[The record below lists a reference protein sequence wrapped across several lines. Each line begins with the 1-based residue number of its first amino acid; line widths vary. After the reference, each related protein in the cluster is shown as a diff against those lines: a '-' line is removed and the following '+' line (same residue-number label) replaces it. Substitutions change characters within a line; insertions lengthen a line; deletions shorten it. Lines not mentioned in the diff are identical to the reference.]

1 MQKVR
6 LIFLFVILQ
15 VLFIN
20 KYRAQEA
27 ETVLKTDF
35 VIRDFK
41 VFKDSIFYIKKRNA
55 FLLDKKTK
63 SSKNYFIGGYGLK
76 INTQENSNTIITVAN
91 ELVDTVSSIRFYN
104 KKLREFE
111 AEFYYKKGKIL
122 DFILLEEAKLFVLSL
137 TTNKIIFID
146 YKDSPEYYKTIEIKL
161 NSLSRKLLYKDN
173 MLYFATDNGN
183 IYKYDFLNY
192 KKTLIHN
199 VNNVITEFTLVD
211 EALIYT
217 TINGDI
223 VKINLSTNEEIKI
236 KIDNNFISTF
246 LKFNDKLIC
255 GSWNG
260 KIFILDINTFT
271 INQEFNFHKR
281 AIISIK
287 KDENN
292 TIYSSSLD
300 QTIKSW
306 KFN

>member
-6 LIFLFVILQ
+6 SIFIFVIVQ
-15 VLFIN
+15 VLFIQQ
-20 KYRAQEA
+20 YRAQEA
-27 ETVLKTDF
+27 ETVIESDF
-35 VIRDFK
+35 VIRDFE

-55 FLLDKKTK
+55 FLFDTKTK

-76 INTQENSNTIITVAN
+76 IKAKENSNTIITVAN
-91 ELVDTVSSIRFYN
+91 ELVDTVSSVRVYN
-104 KKLREFE
+104 KKLGEFE
-111 AEFYYKKGKIL
+111 AEFFYKKGKIL
-122 DFILLEEAKLFVLSL
+122 DFLLLEEAKLFVLSL

-146 YKDSPEYYKTIEIKL
+146 YKDRPEYYKTIEINL

-199 VNNVITEFTLVD
+199 GNNVITEFILVN
-211 EALIYT
+211 EILLYT
-217 TINGDI
+217 TIKGDI
-223 VKINLSTNEEIKI
+223 FKINLATNEKAKI

-246 LKFNDKLIC
+246 LNFNDKLIC

-260 KIFILDINTFT
+260 KIYVLDINNFT

-281 AIISIK
+281 AVISIK

-292 TIYSSSLD
+292 NIYSSSLD
-300 QTIKSW
+300 QTIKKW